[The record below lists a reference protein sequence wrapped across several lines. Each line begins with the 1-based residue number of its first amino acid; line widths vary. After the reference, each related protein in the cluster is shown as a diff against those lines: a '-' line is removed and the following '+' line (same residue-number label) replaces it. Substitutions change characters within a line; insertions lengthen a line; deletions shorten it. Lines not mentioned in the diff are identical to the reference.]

1 MNPDYHNSQG
11 LRNRVVWTVLL
22 LGLFFLL
29 YLLRA
34 HDDSRLSGWQDVFSV
49 ANPLK
54 TALLLFVA
62 LAAAFILSLTRAIER
77 RPALLL
83 FLLSF
88 GAAACF
94 WSEPELIVD
103 ASRYVTQ
110 AKHLELYGIRYFFHE
125 WGAAIN
131 AWTDLPLV
139 PFLYGMLFSLF
150 GEERLVIQVFNT
162 LLFSSTVLLT
172 YLTGKELWNREVGL
186 YGGIFLLGIPYL
198 YTQVPLMLADV
209 PSMFFFMLSV
219 FAFILALRRGGV
231 QIAAAALVLFA
242 AFFTKYSLWLMLT
255 VIPIIYAVEL
265 FNHRKEGLDRYALRG
280 MIVFFVSFFLIS
292 VFVAFHHDVMM
303 QQIHLLLTF
312 QRPGLSR
319 WGESFASI
327 FLFQVH
333 PVVAILAAVSVYF
346 AVKKRDLSCLIIAWL
361 VLLMLVLQVRRVRY
375 LVAAFPMLCLMAS
388 YGLMKA
394 KRYLDPAFTALS
406 TAASS
411 FVIASAAFLPFQQGL
426 SAENFRDAARYLD
439 SLGLQEVEVYT
450 PLPDAYVMNPPVS
463 VPILDLFL
471 RTEIRY
477 RYHEADYPL
486 PEDYETSPLRFT
498 WTYRNPPY
506 YEGNERHGKKAA
518 VVITDRAGEDLP
530 ALQQL
535 AVKGYVNRRIFGQRD
550 DVYQHQT
557 LITVYY

>member
-1 MNPDYHNSQG
+1 MNPDHHNSLG
-11 LRNRVVWTVLL
+11 LRKRLVWIVLF

-34 HDDSRLSGWQDVFSV
+34 FDDSRLSSWQDVFSV
-49 ANPLK
+49 INPLK
-54 TALLLFVA
+54 TALLLFGA
-62 LAAAFILSLTRAIER
+62 LAAAFVVSLTPAMER
-77 RPALLL
+77 LPALLL

-88 GAAACF
+88 ASAACF

-103 ASRYVTQ
+103 ASRYFTQ
-110 AKHLELYGIRYFFHE
+110 AKHLELYGVGYFFRE
-125 WGAAIN
+125 WGGYIN

-139 PFLYGMLFSLF
+139 PFLYGTLFSLF
-150 GEERLVIQVFNT
+150 GEERLVIQIFNT
-162 LLFSSTVLLT
+162 LLFSSTVVLT
-172 YLTGKELWNREVGL
+172 CLTGKELWDRETGL

-209 PSMFFFMLSV
+209 PSMFFLMLSI
-219 FAFILALRRGGV
+219 FAFVLALRRGGRQV
-231 QIAAAALVLFA
+231 AAAGIALFA
-242 AFFTKYSLWLMLT
+242 TFFAKYSLWLMLT
-255 VIPIIYAVEL
+255 VIPVIYAVEL

-280 MIVFFVSFFLIS
+280 MIIFFVSFFLIS

-319 WGESFASI
+319 WGESFSAI

-333 PVVAILAAVSVYF
+333 PVVTVLAAVSVYF
-346 AVKKRDLSCLIIAWL
+346 AIKKRDLSFLVIAWL

-375 LVAAFPMLCLMAS
+375 LMAAFPMLCLMAS

-394 KRYLDPAFTALS
+394 KRYLDPAFTTLS

-411 FVIASAAFLPFQQGL
+411 FVIAFAAILPFQQGL

-439 SLGLQEVEVYT
+439 SLELQEVEVYT
-450 PLPDAYVMNPPVS
+450 PLPDVYVMNPPVS

-486 PEDYETSPLRFT
+486 PEDYETAPLRFT

-506 YEGNERHGKKAA
+506 YAGHEREGKKAA

-530 ALQQL
+530 ALQPL
-535 AVKGYVNRRIFGQRD
+535 AVKGYVNRRTFGRRD

-557 LITVYY
+557 LIAVYH